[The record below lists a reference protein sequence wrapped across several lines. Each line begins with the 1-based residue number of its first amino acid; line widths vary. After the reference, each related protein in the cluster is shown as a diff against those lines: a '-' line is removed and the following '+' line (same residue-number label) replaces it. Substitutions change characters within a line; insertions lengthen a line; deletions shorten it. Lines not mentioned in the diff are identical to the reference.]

1 MSTLKINDRRTSSLL
16 AWLCA
21 LTYLGS
27 YMTRVN
33 FAAVTVDIMNDMSW
47 EKSAI
52 SAVTTALFISYGA
65 GQLVSGKLCDKF
77 KPHHI
82 ASLGLL
88 SSVIL
93 NFLIPFCTAIPQ
105 MTAIWFINGL
115 AQAMMWPPI
124 VKIMATY
131 LHTDDYQR
139 ASVIVSWGGMGGT
152 VAVYLI
158 SSVCITLSGWRTVFY
173 ICAGITLA
181 VWVLWSIA
189 YPRLISR
196 AEQSEAQ
203 HLPAGATETHS
214 ATSVLPMPRALYF
227 VLISILLISVV
238 QGALRDSITTWL
250 PNYIVETFDMGDSIA
265 VLSGVIIPIVNME
278 IYPIVLKI
286 YRRFFTN
293 ELTCAATIFVL
304 STALA
309 VLLYFTYSS
318 VAIVGVLLL
327 ALICAT
333 MHAINFLIIAL
344 VPKRFSRFGNVGTIS
359 GLLNSFVYVGS
370 SISIWGIARIAE
382 AWGWQ
387 TTIAVW
393 GIAAAVGIGL
403 CLSIARKWSNVY
415 KK

>member
-1 MSTLKINDRRTSSLL
+1 MSNLKINHRPTANLL

-33 FAAVTVDIMNDMSW
+33 FAAVTVDIMKDMSC

-52 SAVTTALFISYGA
+52 SAVTTALFISYGV

-77 KPHHI
+77 QPHKI

-93 NFLIPFCTAIPQ
+93 NFLIPFCTTIPQ
-105 MTAIWFINGL
+105 MTAVWFINGL

-131 LHTDDYQR
+131 LHTNDYQR

-152 VAVYLI
+152 VVVYLV
-158 SSVCITLSGWRTVFY
+158 SSLCITISGWRTVFY
-173 ICAGITLA
+173 ICAGVTMAIWA
-181 VWVLWSIA
+181 LWSIA

-196 AEQSEAQ
+196 AEQSEAEN
-203 HLPAGATETHS
+203 LPTGATESPAPTL
-214 ATSVLPMPRALYF
+214 TMPRTLYF
-227 VLISILLISVV
+227 VLIPILLISVV

-265 VLSGVIIPIVNME
+265 VLSGVIIPIVNMA
-278 IYPIVLKI
+278 IYPIVLKF

-293 ELTCAATIFVL
+293 ELVCAATIFVL

-309 VLLYFTYSS
+309 VLLYFTYAS

-382 AWGWQ
+382 TWGWQ
-387 TTIAVW
+387 MTIAVW

-403 CLSIARKWSNVY
+403 CLSVARKWGNVY